1 MDGQQMMHIEDG
13 GRHSFW
19 ADTLPAG
26 ISVMRSFDRTVLIVW
41 LLSLIASV
49 AALGYMMSATDIDT
63 YVAIQVLAAPFILV
77 GFLYMV
83 YRKFLIPMVA
93 VIVLVVALWLLDVD
107 SSTILFLAE
116 IIFGAVGVA
125 CVVGVF
131 QRLIFYKT
139 LHIIRYINVKEKL
152 GFVDRAVAFLFNVP
166 PDLDTRN
173 MEVDF
178 NQVGKKFPWKD
189 MFSTVMLSMAVGLFV
204 WIYFSMNPALSDLD
218 LTKASL
224 SVFTVILYVPVI
236 ILPFSVFKSMNA
248 RIGTNYRDFK
258 LYNGVV
264 ATIQRMAVPVVAVFL
279 YLFYKI
285 GNAED
290 VMVVMKFI
298 ALSAGTIFLVT
309 LLTSLLYFYMME
321 ASIVSDIGKKWNLF
335 MPVPLLMSLKDEDPE
350 DGLYYPATPERDESD
365 LGDIEIAVRE

>member
-1 MDGQQMMHIEDG
+1 MMHIEDG

-26 ISVMRSFDRTVLIVW
+26 TSVMRSFDRTVLIVW

-93 VIVLVVALWLLDVD
+93 VIVLVAALWLLDVD

-350 DGLYYPATPERDESD
+350 DGSYYPATPERDESD

>member
-1 MDGQQMMHIEDG
+1 MMHIVDG

-41 LLSLIASV
+41 VLALIGT
-49 AALGYMMSATDIDT
+49 AAVMTYLVQATDIGL
-63 YVAIQVLAAPFILV
+63 YEALQCLAAPFILV
-77 GFLYMV
+77 GVLYLF
-83 YRKFLIPMVA
+83 YRKFFIPMVA
-93 VIVLVVALWLLDVD
+93 VGILVAALLYLRVEQ
-107 SSTILFLAE
+107 STVIFLAV
-116 IIFGAVGVA
+116 IIFGAIGVA
-125 CVVGVF
+125 TVVSVL
-131 QRLIFYKT
+131 QRLIFYKS
-139 LHIIRYINVKEKL
+139 LHIIRYLNVKEKL
-152 GFVDRAVAFLFNVP
+152 NFIDRTVAFLFNVP

-178 NQVGKKFPWKD
+178 NQVGRKFPWKD
-189 MFSTVMLSMAVGLFV
+189 MFSSVLLSMSVGLFV

-236 ILPFSVFKSMNA
+236 ILPFSIFKSMNA

-264 ATIQRMAVPVVAVFL
+264 ATIQRMAVPVMAVFL

-285 GNAED
+285 GNGD
-290 VMVVMKFI
+290 DLMVVLKFI

-309 LLTSLLYFYMME
+309 FITSLIYFYMME
-321 ASIVSDIGKKWNLF
+321 AYIVSDIGKKWNMF
-335 MPVPLLMSLKDEDPE
+335 MPVPLLVSLKEESPE
-350 DGLYYPATPERDESD
+350 DVSYYPSTPERDESD
-365 LGDIEIAVRE
+365 LGDIEISVRD